1 MARSRSRSLLHH
13 LIALLLFVAGGQA
26 LAQEESESFQGQMS
40 HSLGRTSSV
49 SVTTGTSLSSSASAS
64 MDPGYDA
71 ISVSRVELSPQAYDP
86 ATGILDSSLPRLATR
101 VNHSISSGTG
111 VTSNTLSSNS
121 QIAKST
127 SQDWINQARSS
138 ADEAVGSS
146 FYDYA
151 QGVLNEGETP
161 DPEITD
167 AESWQAKWDSN
178 YNSAYE
184 DVLAG
189 ASDEEKEAVDHYQTE
204 EQSEATGNVTTTG
217 VSAETNV
224 ALSEG
229 TGFST
234 VITPKGYVYDKEAS
248 IAKGAPVYACQ
259 RSSCEYET
267 PVLTRDGLIEQIN
280 NSHLS
285 AKEKASQEIDDRV
298 SSAFPSFASDQVYDA
313 LVHDTVDVKIPTLYS
328 RDDSSGSPVYTQLTI
343 ASKGQEVYVLDPDTN
358 EYQAYTVPAQ
368 LYRDTGD
375 GQYAEATQILPG
387 FSYIDGLESSLAYE
401 AAKTKYEASSN
412 LFVNDEIKTA
422 AVTESYGDTYVPG
435 RIYPKIQQGT
445 VPAES
450 DYKIF
455 RDRYAAHLNQ
465 LNYDSVYDS
474 EYRGRVDGWLT
485 GDKKILS
492 NRQSGEGNAGVGVS
506 TNLNVSTRE
515 DSFQQA
521 FIQAFR

>member
-13 LIALLLFVAGGQA
+13 LIALLLFIAAGQA
-26 LAQEESESFQGQMS
+26 MAQEESESFQGQMS

-49 SVTTGTSLSSSASAS
+49 SVSTGTSLSSTASAS

-111 VTSNTLSSNS
+111 VTSNTLSSSS

-127 SQDWINQARSS
+127 SQDWIDQARSS

-161 DPEITD
+161 NPEIHD
-167 AESWQAKWDSN
+167 AESWKAQWDSN
-178 YNSAYE
+178 YNTAYE
-184 DVLAG
+184 DVLTS
-189 ASDEEKEAVDHYQTE
+189 ASDEEKAAVDRYQTE
-204 EQSEATGNVTTTG
+204 EQSQATGNVTTTG
-217 VSAETNV
+217 VQAETNV

-234 VITPKGYVYDKEAS
+234 VITPKGYVYDQEAS
-248 IAKGAPVYACQ
+248 MAKGAPVYTCKRA
-259 RSSCEYET
+259 SCEYET

-280 NSHLS
+280 ASHLS
-285 AKEKASQEIDDRV
+285 AKDKASQDIEDRV
-298 SSAFPSFASDQVYDA
+298 SAAFPSFGSDQVYDA
-313 LVHDTVDVKIPTLYS
+313 LVHGTVDISVPTLYS
-328 RDDSSGSPVYTQLTI
+328 RDDSSGAPVYTELTS
-343 ASKGQEVYVLDPDTN
+343 ASLGQEVYVLDADSN
-358 EYQAYTVPAQ
+358 EYKAYTVPNKIYQKSA
-368 LYRDTGD
+368 D
-375 GQYAEATQILPG
+375 GVYTEATEILPG
-387 FSYIDGLESSLAYE
+387 LAYVDGLESALAYE
-401 AAKTKYEASSN
+401 SAKSGYQSSSN
-412 LFVNDEIKTA
+412 LFASDDVKTT
-422 AVTESYGDTYVPG
+422 AVSQSYGDEYEPG
-435 RIYPKIQQGT
+435 RVYPQIQKGS

-450 DYKIF
+450 DYRVF
-455 RDRYAAHLNQ
+455 RDRYAAHVNQ

-474 EYRGRVDGWLT
+474 EYREQVDGWLT
-485 GDKKILS
+485 GDQKILS
-492 NRQSGEGNAGVGVS
+492 NRQDGQGSAGVGVS
-506 TNLNVSTRE
+506 TNMNVTTRN